1 MSWCGRINTGD
12 LDLGIEC
19 VFMPRTSGNMDF
31 DSNRSQ
37 EMTKHNYCFELK
49 SRLSEL
55 KALCG
60 HLENCGYMMKLPH
73 KCLFEI
79 NLGLDE
85 LFTNIISYGFEDES
99 EHQIKFSL
107 LKNKE
112 TLVVQVEDDGK
123 PFNPLDV
130 SNPGI
135 PQDLDSMSIG
145 GLGIHLIK
153 NMMDDI
159 DYQRAEGKNRLTFKK
174 FVDAVS

>member
-1 MSWCGRINTGD
+1 
-12 LDLGIEC
+12 
-19 VFMPRTSGNMDF
+19 
-31 DSNRSQ
+31 
-37 EMTKHNYCFELK
+37 MTKRDYCFELK
-49 SRLSEL
+49 SKLSEL
-55 KALCG
+55 QTLCS
-60 HLENCGYMMKLPH
+60 HLEDCGDMMKLPK

-99 EHQIKFSL
+99 EHQIKFTL
-107 LKNKE
+107 AKDEE

-130 SNPGI
+130 AGPKVCR
-135 PQDLDSMSIG
+135 DLDSVHIG

-159 DYQRAEGKNRLTFKK
+159 DYQRTEGKNRLILKK
-174 FVDAVS
+174 CIAAV